1 MKNRTI
7 AFTTIIPLVFV
18 LACSALAPI
27 ARATPPPK
35 PEDRGNGNSAAENV
49 QALNPGTTGS
59 NNTAHGWFSLFTNT
73 TGFENTADGF
83 QALYGNTTGFRNT
96 AVGFNAL
103 MSNTTGSSNTA
114 NGHSALS
121 SNTSGSH
128 NTADGISAL
137 AVNSTGSDNTADGW
151 DSLEVNTTGSN
162 NTGVGT
168 GALLNNSTGSSNIAV
183 GYIAGLNIDTGDNN
197 ICIGSLGGPGDA
209 GTTRIGQPFFQT
221 RTFIS
226 GIRGVATGNDDAI
239 PMVIDSAGQLGTVSS
254 SQRFKVDIKPMD
266 KTSDA
271 ILALEP
277 VTFHYRNDSKSTRH
291 FGLIAEQVA
300 KVNPDLV
307 VRDENGEIY
316 TVRYDAVN
324 AMLLN
329 EFLKE
334 HRTVEQQGRKILEQ
348 GNTIAQLRKD
358 LRATVAELT
367 TRLKEQELQIQKVS
381 ARLAAGRAFG
391 GGVELAK
398 ATPQIVDIHQ

>member
-1 MKNRTI
+1 MKYPVI
-7 AFTTIIPLVFV
+7 ASTTIICLVLV
-18 LACSALAPI
+18 LAGSALAPI
-27 ARATPPPK
+27 VRATPPPK

-49 QALNPGTTGS
+49 QALNLGTTGS

-83 QALYGNTTGFRNT
+83 QALYSNTTGSRNT

-103 MSNTTGSSNTA
+103 MSNMTGSANTA

-151 DSLEVNTTGSN
+151 DSLQVNTTGSN

-266 KTSDA
+266 KASDA
-271 ILALEP
+271 ILALKP
-277 VTFHYRNDSKSTRH
+277 VTFHYRNDSKSTPH